1 MVGTLIVFAGVA
13 ALMLAFAVLI
23 VMDRLPSES

>member
-1 MVGTLIVFAGVA
+1 MIGTLIVFAGVA
-13 ALMLAFAVLI
+13 ALVLTFAVLI